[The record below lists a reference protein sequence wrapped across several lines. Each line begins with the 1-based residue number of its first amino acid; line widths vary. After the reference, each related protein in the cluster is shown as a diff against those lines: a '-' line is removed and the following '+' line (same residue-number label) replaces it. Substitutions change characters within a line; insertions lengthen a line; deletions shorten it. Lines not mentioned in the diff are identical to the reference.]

1 MNCPECTSDN
11 CMVVNSRQTEAY
23 KRTRRYKCQEC
34 GSRFSTVEITAQE
47 YRELRQC
54 YAQAETIR
62 EGAKKICE
70 LAALLGVAGK

>member
-23 KRTRRYKCQEC
+23 KRMRRYEC
-34 GSRFSTVEITAQE
+34 RDCGIRFSTVEIPAE
-47 YRELRQC
+47 EHRELREV
-54 YAQAETIR
+54 YTQAKTIR
-62 EGAKKICE
+62 KAAKKIGE